1 VTEGSPLDLSRFLPL
16 FFEEAEEHLEV
27 LERGLMAAE
36 SGADPRPF
44 IDDCFR
50 AAHSLKGSAGS
61 LGLHV
66 VVGHTHVLETELDA
80 VRGGARPLDLA
91 LAGHLLVGVD
101 LLRRVLDSLT
111 AGGDGQVEGA
121 AEWTQ
126 GAVSG
131 AASPVE
137 ARPEAARGGLRLCLS
152 THADTFRCG
161 LDPLPLLRD
170 LDMLAGIVR
179 ADLAAIPEL
188 DQLDPTTCHLTWTLG
203 LAESPPPE
211 MVDELFGF
219 ADHLFTVEH
228 LPDVA
233 AAPQAAATPAVS
245 VAPVPAHVAA
255 PAPRPERATLRIATE
270 KVDRLVDLVGELV
283 ISQAILGEVL
293 HELGQ
298 AASERVQ
305 SAFATLERNTRE
317 VQERAMGIR
326 MLPVAM
332 AFDRLPRLVR
342 DLGERLGKRMRVVIE
357 GEETE
362 LDRSVLEHL
371 TDPLT
376 HLIRNCADHGIEP
389 AADREAAG
397 KPPVGTVLVRAM
409 HQGSTVIIE
418 VSDDGRGLDY
428 ARIRTRA
435 VERGI
440 LGAEAALSEA
450 ETIELLFA
458 PGFSTADTVSDVS
471 GRGVGMDVVRH
482 SIEALGGRVSMSGKL
497 GEGTSVRMTFPLTLA
512 IVEGLCVRVADT
524 TYVVP
529 MAAITSSFRPNPR
542 DLKPV
547 LGRGELVIS
556 QGVQMPLVRLSD
568 VLSGPPGVED
578 PCRGLLVVVQHEA
591 DQAALLVDG
600 VIGSTQAVIKNLE
613 RNFQRVE
620 GVMGATILGDG
631 RVALVLDVAGVLRLA
646 RRRTGSS
653 RVRTSIALGA
663 ASCTVQP

>member
-1 VTEGSPLDLSRFLPL
+1 MTEGSPLDLSRFLPL

-61 LGLHV
+61 LGLHI

-80 VRGGARPLDLA
+80 VRGGARPLDRA

-121 AEWTQ
+121 AEWTH

-131 AASPVE
+131 AVSPVE
-137 ARPEAARGGLRLCLS
+137 ARPEAARGGLRLRLS

-170 LDMLAGIVR
+170 LDMLAGVVR
-179 ADLAAIPEL
+179 AELAAIPEL
-188 DQLDPTTCHLTWTLG
+188 DELDPTTCHLTWTLG

-233 AAPQAAATPAVS
+233 DVPQAVATPAVS
-245 VAPVPAHVAA
+245 VAPGPAHVAA

-342 DLGERLGKRMRVVIE
+342 DLGERLGKRMGVVIE

-482 SIEALGGRVSMSGKL
+482 SIEALGGRVAMSSKL
-497 GEGTSVRMTFPLTLA
+497 GEGTRVRMTFPLTLA

-556 QGVQMPLVRLSD
+556 QGVQMPLVRLSE

>member
-1 VTEGSPLDLSRFLPL
+1 MTEGSPLDLSRFLPL

-66 VVGHTHVLETELDA
+66 IVGHTHVLETELDA

-101 LLRRVLDSLT
+101 LLRRMLASLT
-111 AGGDGQVEGA
+111 AGGDGRVDGA
-121 AEWTQ
+121 DDWIR
-126 GAVSG
+126 GAVS
-131 AASPVE
+131 AAPPPAEPSAAPVS
-137 ARPEAARGGLRLCLS
+137 GGLRLRLAA
-152 THADTFRCG
+152 HEETFRCG
-161 LDPLPLLRD
+161 LDPLPILRD
-170 LDMLAGIVR
+170 LDMLAGVVR
-179 ADLAAIPEL
+179 AELAAIPEL
-188 DQLDPTTCHLTWTLG
+188 DELDPTACHLTWTIT
-203 LAESPPPE
+203 LAEAPPVE
-211 MVDELFGF
+211 MVDELFAF
-219 ADHLFTVEH
+219 ADHLFIVEH
-228 LPDVA
+228 LPEPSEVVRT
-233 AAPQAAATPAVS
+233 AAPTLTAAPS
-245 VAPVPAHVAA
+245 PAHVAP

-389 AADREAAG
+389 ASEREAAG
-397 KPPVGTVLVRAM
+397 KSPVGTVLVRAM

-428 ARIRTRA
+428 GRIRARA

-440 LGAEAALSEA
+440 LAADTPLTEA

-458 PGFSTADTVSDVS
+458 PGFSTADTISDVS

-482 SIEALGGRVSMSGKL
+482 SIEALGGRVAMSGQL
-497 GEGTSVRMTFPLTLA
+497 GHGTSVRMTFPLTLA

-556 QGVQMPLVRLSD
+556 QGVQMPLVRLSE
-568 VLSGPPGVED
+568 VLSGPEGVED

-646 RRRTGSS
+646 RRRTAAPRIRPS
-653 RVRTSIALGA
+653 TALGA
-663 ASCTVQP
+663 EPCTVQP